1 MVPVSKPKFGPELFR
16 NRRGHQKFEDQ
27 RLCRTRT
34 THKSRFWVWGRAQKE
49 PFFEDRTLFTR
60 RKKKFFDFILARHS
74 GTAHNGVCSTW
85 AWNLDD
91 TNLKLVSRRGK
102 VMTVGAGFRVIATTQ
117 SLQLNTIF
125 GSQQRP
131 VEGSSSVTSLLV
143 NRTKNKISA
152 LIARNGYKSVYKT
165 IYR

>member
-1 MVPVSKPKFGPELFR
+1 
-16 NRRGHQKFEDQ
+16 
-27 RLCRTRT
+27 
-34 THKSRFWVWGRAQKE
+34 
-49 PFFEDRTLFTR
+49 
-60 RKKKFFDFILARHS
+60 
-74 GTAHNGVCSTW
+74 
-85 AWNLDD
+85 
-91 TNLKLVSRRGK
+91 
-102 VMTVGAGFRVIATTQ
+102 MTVGAGFRVIATTQ

-125 GSQQRP
+125 GSQQQP